1 MENSGVSK
9 TSKCARS
16 RRVLSLILG
25 SAFAVWAADPVLGTW
40 ELNVAKSKYD
50 PGPAPKVDSL
60 QTMLVD
66 HEGNPAAI
74 CRHGD
79 RAMHSI
85 SGYIAEPAKGLL
97 HIRRGHGCEGHWQ
110 SYQV

>member
-50 PGPAPKVDSL
+50 PGPARSEEHTSELQSL
-60 QTMLVD
+60 AYLVCRLLLEKKKTTKQIKNLST
-66 HEGNPAAI
+66 HKTKEYTKKQAAN
-74 CRHGD
+74 
-79 RAMHSI
+79 
-85 SGYIAEPAKGLL
+85 
-97 HIRRGHGCEGHWQ
+97 
-110 SYQV
+110 